1 MNEARPAFSYRD
13 DPAVPPFDDSRPLF
27 VFDGFCVLCSGG
39 ASWLMKHDREGRIA
53 LTSAQG
59 DIGSALYRHYRIAM
73 DETYLLLR
81 DGRVFTKSEGYLQ
94 LFDAMGGWF
103 RVLKALCLLP
113 RPLRDWVY
121 DIVARNRYR
130 WFGKVE
136 ACALLT
142 PEQKSRLL

>member
-59 DIGSALYRHYRIAM
+59 EIGSALYRHYRIAM

-81 DGRVFTKSEGYLQ
+81 DGRVFTKRRGLPPAVRR
-94 LFDAMGGWF
+94 DG
-103 RVLKALCLLP
+103 RVVPGAQG
-113 RPLRDWVY
+113 
-121 DIVARNRYR
+121 VASAAAAAAGLGLRYR
-130 WFGKVE
+130 G
-136 ACALLT
+136 A
-142 PEQKSRLL
+142 

>member
-1 MNEARPAFSYRD
+1 
-13 DPAVPPFDDSRPLF
+13 
-27 VFDGFCVLCSGG
+27 
-39 ASWLMKHDREGRIA
+39 
-53 LTSAQG
+53 
-59 DIGSALYRHYRIAM
+59 M

-103 RVLKALCLLP
+103 RVLKALRLLP

>member
-1 MNEARPAFSYRD
+1 
-13 DPAVPPFDDSRPLF
+13 
-27 VFDGFCVLCSGG
+27 
-39 ASWLMKHDREGRIA
+39 
-53 LTSAQG
+53 
-59 DIGSALYRHYRIAM
+59 
-73 DETYLLLR
+73 
-81 DGRVFTKSEGYLQ
+81 
-94 LFDAMGGWF
+94 MGGWF
-103 RVLKALCLLP
+103 RVLKALRLLP